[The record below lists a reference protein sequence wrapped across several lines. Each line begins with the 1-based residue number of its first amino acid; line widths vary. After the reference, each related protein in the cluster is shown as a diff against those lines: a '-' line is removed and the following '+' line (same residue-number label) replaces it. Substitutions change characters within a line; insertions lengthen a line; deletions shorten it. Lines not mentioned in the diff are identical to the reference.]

1 MSIHAHSWRKASKQ
15 VGRRS
20 LIGLLIA
27 LSLTLVAFEWQA
39 GEPNYSGEY
48 LDPYTNDWT
57 TSILLPVTIEKTTVV
72 VKKSSER
79 ASAPSITG
87 SVEPISA
94 EHEPSEIEKA
104 EPGVEPEGWT
114 EPSEVDH
121 ATTPAPMPAHWNL
134 VSVKPHFEEC
144 MKRGIEYVDACTEER
159 IGKHLERRFRV
170 PSSLKGSLRTTI
182 TFEIDEDGKIGKL
195 VCTPRVPQ
203 AIEAEIERVIRSLPQ
218 FVPGRQGDHIVP
230 VYYQIP
236 LSVVSA

>member
-1 MSIHAHSWRKASKQ
+1 MSIQAHSWRKASKH

-39 GEPNYSGEY
+39 GEPNYKREY
-48 LDPYTNDWT
+48 FDAYTDDWT
-57 TSILLPVTIEKTTVV
+57 TSILLPVVIERTTVV
-72 VKKSSER
+72 EKKSSRR

-87 SVEPISA
+87 TVEPAAA
-94 EHEPSEIEKA
+94 EPEPSATEIA
-104 EPGVEPEGWT
+104 GPSVDPEGPI
-114 EPSEVDH
+114 EPSEVDLG
-121 ATTPAPMPAHWNL
+121 TTSAPMPAHWNL
-134 VSVKPHFEEC
+134 VSVKPHFVDC

-170 PSSLKGSLRTTI
+170 PPGLKGPVRTTI
-182 TFEIDEDGKIGKL
+182 TFEIDEEGKIGRL

-203 AIEAEIERVIRSLPQ
+203 AIEAEVERVIRSLPQ
-218 FVPGRQGDHIVP
+218 FVPGRQGEHRVP

-236 LSVVSA
+236 LSVRNG